1 MPNPAVGAHNIGGQ
15 AVGTST
21 FTTATGFNSAASG
34 SSYLLLVT
42 TNNVAPTLS
51 ITSDTY
57 NPVANWTTPT
67 LTTGSNPVQEPI
79 SGGYLQALLLVNG
92 AGGSNYQVT
101 VHNGAGSI
109 LSVAF
114 VEIQNANTSAPID
127 VSGSADASASPYYPV
142 NVSVTPVQAG
152 DLIIACAESQTN
164 ATAITPGTGSG
175 FTGLDSYAANAT
187 ALATATLSGASTT
200 TYNAAMT
207 NGTVG
212 GLAGITIAFKAA
224 GGAVTPKPVLSGG
237 KVLVSGGHVVTGAL
251 MFMPLRWIM
260 DRRDKLARERKAA
273 GIVIPNQGKI
283 SDR

>member
-15 AVGTST
+15 AAGTPT

-42 TNNVAPTLS
+42 VSNSAPTLS

-57 NPVANWTTPT
+57 NPVANWTTPA
-67 LTTGSNPVQEPI
+67 LTTGSNPVNETI

-109 LSVAF
+109 FSVAF
-114 VEIQNANTSAPID
+114 IEIQNANTTTPID
-127 VSGSADASASPYYPV
+127 VSGSADANVSPYYPV
-142 NVSVTPVQAG
+142 NVSVTTANSG
-152 DLIIACAESQTN
+152 DLIIACAESETN

-175 FTGLDSYAANAT
+175 FTLLDSYAANAT
-187 ALATATLSGASTT
+187 ALATATLSGASKG
-200 TYNAAMT
+200 TYNAAMA

-212 GLAGITIAFKAA
+212 GLAGITIAFKPA
-224 GGAVTPKPVLSGG
+224 GGAATLEPVISGG
-237 KVLVSGGHVVTGAL
+237 KLLISNGHIVTGAL
-251 MFMPLRWIM
+251 MFMPLSWAIN
-260 DRRDKLARERKAA
+260 RRNKRAAERRAVLDTLKR
-273 GIVIPNQGKI
+273 G
-283 SDR
+283 R